1 MQIAVTSQNRQTITE
16 HAGKCRKFWLYQVE
30 QGKVVDKQLI
40 ELPIEQTFHG
50 NHHAL
55 PAPLTGINVLISGG
69 MGLGMQNRLKQ
80 MGIAAAITSETDL
93 EKAVA
98 GWLDG
103 TLPAGAPHDHDH
115 HDHDHGPQVVALVA
129 PPRLHRP

>member
-55 PAPLTGINVLISGG
+55 PAPLNGINVLISGG
-69 MGLGMQNRLKQ
+69 MGRGLYHRLMQSGILPLVTVEETPDQ
-80 MGIAAAITSETDL
+80 AIAAFLGNS
-93 EKAVA
+93 
-98 GWLDG
+98 LDRFS
-103 TLPAGAPHDHDH
+103 AHSAHACKEHAH
-115 HDHDHGPQVVALVA
+115 
-129 PPRLHRP
+129 

>member
-55 PAPLTGINVLISGG
+55 PAPLNGINVLISGG
-69 MGLGMQNRLKQ
+69 MGRGLYHRLMQSGILPLVTVEEAPDQ
-80 MGIAAAITSETDL
+80 AIAAFLGNS
-93 EKAVA
+93 
-98 GWLDG
+98 LDRFS
-103 TLPAGAPHDHDH
+103 AHGAHACKNHAH
-115 HDHDHGPQVVALVA
+115 
-129 PPRLHRP
+129 